1 MEQLELL
8 QRQIEGKLS
17 DRTEGVDIGY
27 WESLLSQLKAHTAR
41 GRLRDRH
48 QQLLRSKLAQLK
60 AEQLGKA
67 GGEVGGPSGGF
78 RRPPA
83 PAAAI
88 AGPSRVEEKREEPK
102 EDRKEKSSAEEEED
116 DDDDDADEE
125 YAEGDEEEE
134 EWGGEIGACISE
146 YNKGGYSP
154 AYTQLEELPLGTVT
168 SLEEEDLARR
178 NFDQQK
184 AMKGSQ
190 ASSGKFFGK
199 NS

>member
-1 MEQLELL
+1 VEQLEQL
-8 QRQIEGKLS
+8 QHQIEGKLS

-67 GGEVGGPSGGF
+67 GSEAGPA
-78 RRPPA
+78 RYK
-83 PAAAI
+83 PAAAATSAPATFVKPV
-88 AGPSRVEEKREEPK
+88 AGPSRGEEEKKKEEKK
-102 EDRKEKSSAEEEED
+102 EEEGEKEKDQEETSDEEEE
-116 DDDDDADEE
+116 EE
-125 YAEGDEEEE
+125 YAEEEEE

-146 YNKGGYSP
+146 YNKEGYSP
-154 AYTQLEELPLGTVT
+154 AYTQLEDLPLGTVT
-168 SLEEEDLARR
+168 CLEEEDLTRR
-178 NFDQQK
+178 EFDQQK

-190 ASSGKFFGK
+190 V
-199 NS
+199 

>member
-1 MEQLELL
+1 MEQLEQL
-8 QRQIEGKLS
+8 QHQIEGKLS

-67 GGEVGGPSGGF
+67 GSEAGGPA
-78 RRPPA
+78 RHK
-83 PAAAI
+83 PAAAAPATAFVKPV
-88 AGPSRVEEKREEPK
+88 AGPSRGEEEKKKEEKK
-102 EDRKEKSSAEEEED
+102 EEGEKEKEEETSDEEEE
-116 DDDDDADEE
+116 EE
-125 YAEGDEEEE
+125 YEEEE

-146 YNKGGYSP
+146 YNKEGYSP
-154 AYTQLEELPLGTVT
+154 AYTQLEDLPLGTVT
-168 SLEEEDLARR
+168 CLEEEDLTRR
-178 NFDQQK
+178 EFDQQK

-190 ASSGKFFGK
+190 V
-199 NS
+199 